1 MPVQERDFMK
11 PGADPAAPGGPGWIA
26 RLNEIGER
34 HATAIIAAS
43 TLLIILTVLL
53 FAKGAYDRSQLER
66 AEQDLAKASTIDALE
81 GLKAKYGGTPVASR
95 IIYKLANKYADEGK
109 LDAAIAEYKDFLNR
123 FPFDPF
129 KPQVDTA
136 LVAVER
142 NRAFND
148 ERKPVRLKEHTL
160 QSHPRLFPALKDPR
174 RVFGPERPA
183 NPLAELQTPS
193 GLVKIEL
200 FEDDAPNA
208 VASFVKLAE
217 AKGFDGLKW
226 EATDGDRRLRTSKK
240 ADARIAYEDT
250 PARSGEAGSLVLI
263 RDGDGNVADR
273 FEVLLRAEPGLR
285 NVTILG
291 IVKDGL
297 AHLKKDEA
305 ITALKV
311 ASKRDHAYE
320 PVPLAPAVEKK

>member
-1 MPVQERDFMK
+1 MK
-11 PGADPAAPGGPGWIA
+11 PGADPAAPGGPGWLS

-34 HATAIIAAS
+34 HATAIIAVS

-66 AEQDLAKASTIDALE
+66 AEQDLAKASTVESLE
-81 GLKAKYGGTPVASR
+81 ALKAKFGGTPVASR
-95 IIYKLANKYADEGK
+95 IVYKLANKYADEGK

-123 FPFDPF
+123 WPLDPF

-160 QSHPRLFPALKDPR
+160 QSHPRQFPALKDPR
-174 RVFGPERPA
+174 LAFGPERPA
-183 NPLAELQTPS
+183 NPLAELQAPS
-193 GLVKIEL
+193 GVVKIEL

-208 VASFVKLAE
+208 VASFVKLVE

-226 EATDGDRRLRTSKK
+226 EGTDGDRRLRTSKK
-240 ADARIAYEDT
+240 PDAPDALIAYEDT
-250 PARSGEAGSLVLI
+250 PSRSGEAGSLVLI
-263 RDGDGNVADR
+263 RDGDGNVAGR
-273 FEVLLRAEPGLR
+273 FEVLLRSEPGLR
-285 NVTILG
+285 NVTVLG

-297 AHLKKDEA
+297 AHLKKDET
-305 ITALKV
+305 ITSLKV
-311 ASKRDHAYE
+311 SSKRDHVYE
-320 PVPLAPAVEKK
+320 PVPLEKKK